1 MFYAFAQRLAR
12 WRGLIPLICSLALA
26 FILSATHTQS
36 VLAHERVEVGD
47 YVLIVGWQ
55 NEPVIV
61 GERNAMLIQ
70 VTLNDEPVTG
80 LEVSLD
86 AEVHYAGRELLGN
99 LLLGDAPGVYL
110 VEVYPTVRGQYE
122 LRLLGNIGDED
133 VDLFIE
139 PEEVLPAAVLQFPEA
154 LPDTR
159 ELQTEIENLQAQL
172 TTAYALAAVGIG
184 LGAVGIIL
192 SIITMRRK

>member
-1 MFYAFAQRLAR
+1 MFQALTRRLTYFVV
-12 WRGLIPLICSLALA
+12 PLVLALMLA
-26 FILSATHTQS
+26 GSHVKTA
-36 VLAHERVEVGD
+36 LAHERVEVGD

-70 VTLNDEPVTG
+70 VTLDGEPVTG
-80 LEVSLD
+80 LEVGLD
-86 AEVHYAGRELLGN
+86 AEVHYAGRELLAN
-99 LLLGDAPGVYL
+99 LLLGDVPGEYL
-110 VEVYPTVRGQYE
+110 VEVFPTVRGQYE
-122 LRLLGNIGDED
+122 LRLIGNIGDEE
-133 VDLFIE
+133 VDLFVE

-159 ELQTEIENLQAQL
+159 ELQSEVEGLQAQL

-184 LGAVGIIL
+184 LGAIGLIL
-192 SIITMRRK
+192 SIVTLRRK

>member
-1 MFYAFAQRLAR
+1 MFHVFGRRLIVLVLSFAFV
-12 WRGLIPLICSLALA
+12 ISLAGTQA
-26 FILSATHTQS
+26 QATP
-36 VLAHERVEVGD
+36 AHERVEVGD
-47 YVLIVGWQ
+47 YVLIVGWE

-61 GERNAMLIQ
+61 GERNAMLIE
-70 VTLNDEPVTG
+70 VTLDGEPVTG
-80 LEVSLD
+80 LEGTLD

-99 LLLGDAPGVYL
+99 LLLGDEPGVYL
-110 VEVYPTVRGQYE
+110 VEVFPTVRGQYE
-122 LRLLGNIGDED
+122 LRLLGSIGDEE
-133 VDLFIE
+133 VDLFVE

-159 ELQTEIENLQAQL
+159 DLQSQIEELQTQL

-184 LGAVGIIL
+184 LGAVGITL